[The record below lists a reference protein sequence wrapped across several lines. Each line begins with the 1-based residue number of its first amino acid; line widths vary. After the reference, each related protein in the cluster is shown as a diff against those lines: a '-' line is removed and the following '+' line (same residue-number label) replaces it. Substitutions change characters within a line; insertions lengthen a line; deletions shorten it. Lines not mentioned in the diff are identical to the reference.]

1 VPKHTKY
8 CATPPTPKLR
18 EEKVVTCFQEA
29 INNTGIDSN
38 EPRFTRLELPSI
50 SLQKEEWQYICLH
63 TRCKRGVSSQGIPPQ
78 SQLRYCRRIAE
89 ERQIQAQ
96 LAQCSSLEINF
107 MSSRPFET
115 ESDFAWKRY
124 DSGEPGSTKLEEELA
139 FRTEP
144 DFA

>member
-1 VPKHTKY
+1 MLHRSHIQLGRSHTHVPGVAVPKHTKY

-50 SLQKEEWQYICLH
+50 SLQKEEWQYICQH

-78 SQLRYCRRIAE
+78 FNSDTAGGLR
-89 ERQIQAQ
+89 
-96 LAQCSSLEINF
+96 
-107 MSSRPFET
+107 
-115 ESDFAWKRY
+115 KRGKY
-124 DSGEPGSTKLEEELA
+124 RLSWHNAALLRSTL
-139 FRTEP
+139 
-144 DFA
+144 